1 MSLFEMTADLPTA
14 CNVGTKRNSK
24 GYKTS
29 WIGYKRHI
37 DACDGGIP
45 ISCLL
50 TSASLHD
57 SQVAI
62 PLAEITNQRITH
74 CYDLMDAAYDA
85 PLIRQ
90 HSQSLGHVA
99 LIDEEQK
106 RRRTAGYPLAEVI
119 HYNERSTVER
129 VNGRLKDEFN
139 GRMVRVRG
147 HSKVMAHLMFGIIVL
162 SIDQLMKLT
171 V

>member
-24 GYKTS
+24 KGYKTS
-29 WIGYKRHI
+29 WIGYKLYI

-74 CYDLMDAAYDA
+74 CYDLMDAVYDA

-99 LIDEEQK
+99 LIDENPRTKVCKAEIAEEQNAING
-106 RRRTAGYPLAEVI
+106 RLATCRGYPLTTNAVP
-119 HYNERSTVER
+119 
-129 VNGRLKDEFN
+129 
-139 GRMVRVRG
+139 
-147 HSKVMAHLMFGIIVL
+147 
-162 SIDQLMKLT
+162 
-171 V
+171 

>member
-1 MSLFEMTADLPTA
+1 MNLFEMKADLPTA
-14 CNVGTKRNSK
+14 CNVGTVRSSN
-24 GYKTS
+24 GYKAS

-62 PLAEITNQRITH
+62 SLAEITNQRITH
-74 CYDLMDAAYDA
+74 CYDLMDVAYDA

-99 LIDEEQK
+99 LIDENS
-106 RRRTAGYPLAEVI
+106 RTKVLKAEI
-119 HYNERSTVER
+119 AEKQNSVER
-129 VNGRLKDEFN
+129 
-139 GRMVRVRG
+139 
-147 HSKVMAHLMFGIIVL
+147 
-162 SIDQLMKLT
+162 
-171 V
+171 